1 MTNRNRQYLLERLP
15 EGRLT
20 PDCFRLVETDL
31 PVPKDGE
38 VLVKVHTLGIDAA
51 ARAWMNGATYRDA
64 LKKGT
69 LMAGRAVA
77 DVVESRHS
85 GFAPGDRVFAE
96 TGWQDYA
103 AIAGDAL
110 TMLPLDIPVSQ
121 LLSIFGVSG
130 LTAYFGLTEVAGA
143 RAGET
148 VVISAAAGAVGNIVG
163 QIAKIL
169 GCRVVGV
176 AGTDDKCNYLTGQ
189 LGFDAAINYRSD
201 DVPGR
206 LQALCPGGIDVY
218 FDNVG
223 GELLAAAIEQMNI
236 NGRIACCGAV
246 ANYDSGSAPTAG
258 PAGVPLQLVIKRL
271 TLRGF
276 IVSDFF
282 DRRTE
287 ALEQLRTW
295 LDEGRLQPV
304 VDMLEGFE
312 QLPAALVGLLQG
324 CNVGKRMVRIN

>member
-130 LTAYFGLTEVAGA
+130 LTAYFGLTEVA
-143 RAGET
+143 RAGAGDT

>member
-1 MTNRNRQYLLERLP
+1 MTNHNRQYLLERLP

-130 LTAYFGLTEVAGA
+130 LTAYFGLTEVA
-143 RAGET
+143 RAGAGDT

-206 LQALCPGGIDVY
+206 LKALCPRGIDVY

>member
-1 MTNRNRQYLLERLP
+1 MTNHNRQYLLERLP

-64 LKKGT
+64 LETGV

-206 LQALCPGGIDVY
+206 LKALCPRGIDVY

-236 NGRIACCGAV
+236 NGRIACCGAL

>member
-1 MTNRNRQYLLERLP
+1 MTNHNRQYLLERLP

-64 LKKGT
+64 LETGV

-77 DVVESRHS
+77 DVVESRHC

-206 LQALCPGGIDVY
+206 LKALCPRGIDVY

-236 NGRIACCGAV
+236 NGRIACCGAL

>member
-64 LKKGT
+64 LETGV

>member
-69 LMAGRAVA
+69 LMSGRAVA

-130 LTAYFGLTEVAGA
+130 LTAYFGLTEVA
-143 RAGET
+143 RAGAGDT